1 MKIQLKQPAAL
12 HESGGKELNE
22 DFIFPLAGK
31 AGPEGTEQVFIVCD
45 GEGGPNAG
53 EVASKLVAL
62 SFAKYISSTAPE
74 GEMTPSYLEKALRTA
89 EEAIS
94 AYKEAHPE
102 SAGMSTTLALMYFG
116 EGQVSFS
123 WTGNS
128 RIYHFNSAKASI
140 QMINPPSDEDKIRI
154 SGNHQPVKL
163 NFTSIPYSGIN
174 AGDSFLLATDGIT
187 DQADTHVLEK
197 ILNGKNKA
205 EPALLT
211 DEINKFNQG
220 FAKDNY
226 SCYLVQVGQV
236 EGGTNATPETP
247 PVETTAPDPAETASG
262 ATIEELEEKNAR
274 ILKNL
279 AFAALVI
286 VVLCL
291 VFLAWRA
298 STGNEHSFDEL
309 VTRGDKSMES
319 GNYQLAVAQYDSAYT
334 VAKSPTDQKIA
345 ERAKTKAMNSLSLA
359 NLKLEAEPIDSLKLT
374 AEAYKEAGDEF
385 FRLGN
390 YEEALRSYNRSERV
404 KTHTEA
410 AAPEIPKDQV
420 ALAYIHLADKVYEQ
434 PEKDCNQAVVLY
446 TEAFKVYE
454 SPEITSSNPEIV
466 KRAQDRALECTETL
480 AGKTGEDKKLTPALT
495 TAPDTNDK
503 KEITELTAT
512 PPSTT
517 PTETPAEKPKP
528 ETKTRSLESLP
539 ATTTP
544 STTTSPN
551 ATTAKPEETRRT
563 AINTRSISKEEQT
576 ELEKYLSTGK
586 RLFVKARDSQSA
598 YEYRLSAENLENA
611 AQILDGPS
619 AYMLAYIY
627 NSGLGV
633 DKDDAKALKYAQ
645 VSALHEWPAGHYL
658 YAHLLL
664 NRKFARDTVT
674 ARKSLIKASN
684 QNFLKAIERL
694 EELDGN

>member
-31 AGPEGTEQVFIVCD
+31 AGTQGTDQVFIVCD

-74 GEMTPSYLEKALRTA
+74 GEMTSAYLEKALRTA

-94 AYKEAHPE
+94 AYKEAHQE
-102 SAGMSTTLALMYFG
+102 SAGMSTTLTLMYFG
-116 EGQVSFS
+116 ETQVSFS

-128 RIYHFNSAKASI
+128 RIYHYNSHKPAI
-140 QMINPPSDEDKIRI
+140 RIINPPSEEDRIRI

-163 NFTSIPYSGIN
+163 NFTSIPYSELH
-174 AGDSFLLATDGIT
+174 AGDSFLLATDGIA
-187 DQADTHVLEK
+187 DQVDASVLEK
-197 ILNGKNKA
+197 ILNGKNKV
-205 EPALLT
+205 EPTLLV
-211 DEINKFNQG
+211 EELNKFNQG

-226 SCYLVQVGQV
+226 SCYLVQVEHV
-236 EGGTNATPETP
+236 EDGINTIPTAETSSSPETQTP
-247 PVETTAPDPAETASG
+247 PEEPKG
-262 ATIEELEEKNAR
+262 ATIEELEEKNAK

-279 AFAALVI
+279 AFAALVV

-298 STGNEHSFDEL
+298 STGNSNDFDEL
-309 VTRGDKSMES
+309 VNRGDRSMES
-319 GNYQLAVAQYDSAYT
+319 GNFQLAIAQYDSAFK
-334 VAKSPTDQKIA
+334 VAKNPTNQEIA
-345 ERAKTKAMNSLSLA
+345 ARFKTKAMNRLSLA
-359 NLKLEAEPIDSLKLT
+359 SLNLDAEPIDSLKLT

-404 KTHTEA
+404 KTHTETQT
-410 AAPEIPKDQV
+410 PEIPRDNV

-446 TEAFKVYE
+446 SEAFKVYE
-454 SPEITSSNPEIV
+454 SPEITSSDPEIF
-466 KRAQDRALECTETL
+466 KRAKDRALECNETL
-480 AGKTGEDKKLTPALT
+480 AGNTGEDKKLTPALT
-495 TAPDTNDK
+495 TTTDSTVK
-503 KEITELTAT
+503 KEIAEA
-512 PPSTT
+512 PK
-517 PTETPAEKPKP
+517 TETPAETSTT

-539 ATTTP
+539 TTPPTSKTTTTP
-544 STTTSPN
+544 
-551 ATTAKPEETRRT
+551 APEETRRT
-563 AINTRSISKEEQT
+563 AINTRSISPEEQVK
-576 ELEKYLSTGK
+576 LEKYLSTGK

-598 YEYRLSAENLENA
+598 FEYRLSAENLENA

-633 DKDDAKALKYAQ
+633 DKDEAKALKYAQ

-674 ARKSLIKASN
+674 ARQSLIKAAN

-694 EELDGN
+694 DELDGN